1 MPNITINQAGK
12 PPLVLEQP
20 DQVEAYLARC
30 EEALELLIPEL
41 ENEDVERVAQAFAR
55 YDGIHVLLQQ
65 IKDQIPA
72 FNAQLTEDYK
82 AQARLL
88 ANELRQRKSG

>member
-1 MPNITINQAGK
+1 MPSIIINRAGQS
-12 PPLVLEQP
+12 PLVLERP
-20 DQVEAYLARC
+20 DQVEEFWTQC
-30 EEALELLIPEL
+30 EEALDLLIPEL

-88 ANELRQRKSG
+88 ANEIRQRKSG